1 MKNLKTLIL
10 IALVTLFTTNI
21 KAQKKNETAEIKVKT
36 SAQCNMCKASLEKA
50 MAYEKGI
57 KSSTLEVETATFTI
71 IYKPSKTT
79 PEKIKAAINKAGYDA
94 DDMPADKK
102 AYDNLPDCC
111 KKGGME
117 H

>member
-1 MKNLKTLIL
+1 MKNFKTIL
-10 IALVTLFTTNI
+10 LVALVSLFTTNI
-21 KAQKKNETAEIKVKT
+21 KAQKNKETAEIKVKT
-36 SAQCNMCKASLEKA
+36 SAECNMCKAALEKA
-50 MAYEKGI
+50 MAYEKGV
-57 KSSTLEVETATFTI
+57 KSSNLEVETATFTI

-79 PEKIKAAINKAGYDA
+79 PEKIKAAINKTGYDA
-94 DDMPADKK
+94 DDMLADKK